1 MKCRKIHFSGHATV
15 QMFKRII
22 EVDHVEQVLKT
33 GKIIKQYPDDKP
45 YPSFLI
51 LGYIGKRPI
60 HVVVSTDKQENCYII
75 TANEPDRKL
84 WKSDFET
91 RK

>member
-22 EVDHVEQVLKT
+22 EVDHVEHVLQT
-33 GKIIKQYPDDKP
+33 GKVIKQYPDDKP

-60 HVVVSTDKQENCYII
+60 HVVVSTDKKGNCYII
-75 TANEPDRKL
+75 TAYEPDRKL
-84 WKSDFET
+84 WENDFET
-91 RK
+91 KK